1 LQEYIP
7 EILGKTRESNVRAN
21 LDAVSFCKLAGF
33 CTFFTRFIDK
43 EVVVTLP
50 EMWLREETKTFID
63 ALTCDGTFELHR
75 KFNPNNLV
83 WIALNWMQKEVSGI
97 FEKVVLEYHVCMK
110 KYMMGTGGG
119 PGTPE
124 NFST

>member
-1 LQEYIP
+1 M
-7 EILGKTRESNVRAN
+7 LGKTRGSNVRAD
-21 LDAVSFCKLAGF
+21 LDAASSCKLAGF

-50 EMWLREETKTFID
+50 EMWLWEETKTSIN
-63 ALTCDGTFELHR
+63 ALTCDGIFELHG

-97 FEKVVLEYHVCMK
+97 FGKVVLEYQVCMK
-110 KYMMGTGGG
+110 KYMMRTGDGT
-119 PGTPE
+119 
-124 NFST
+124 